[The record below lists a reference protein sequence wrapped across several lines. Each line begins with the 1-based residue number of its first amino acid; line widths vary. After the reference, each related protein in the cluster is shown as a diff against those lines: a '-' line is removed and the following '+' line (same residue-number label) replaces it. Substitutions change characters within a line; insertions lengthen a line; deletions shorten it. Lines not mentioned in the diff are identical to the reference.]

1 MSNKMSK
8 LPVFLLI
15 CSILSAAEYKAGLG
29 RVIITPEKP
38 MYLSGYANRRHA
50 SEGKVHDLWA
60 KALAIE
66 DRKGGRV
73 VILSTDLVGLPR
85 GITDVVGARLVKE
98 YGLDRARLVI
108 NSSHTHTGPLI
119 RGNLSL
125 MFELD
130 AAQQARVDEYAVQLI
145 EKLVAVAAAAINDL
159 SPANVWFGN
168 RTARFA
174 AHPPAQG
181 GPSDYHVPV

>member
-50 SEGKVHDLWA
+50 SEGKIHDLWA

-66 DRKGGRV
+66 DRKGVRV

-85 GITDVVGARLVKE
+85 GITDVVAARALKE
-98 YGLDRARLVI
+98 YGLDRARLAI
-108 NSSHTHTGPLI
+108 NSSHTHTGPMI
-119 RGNLSL
+119 RGNLSML
-125 MFELD
+125 FELD
-130 AAQQARVDEYAVQLI
+130 EEQKRRGDEYSRELI
-145 EKLVAVAAAAINDL
+145 EELVAVVGAAIGDL
-159 SPANVWFGN
+159 APANLAFGN
-168 RTARFA
+168 GAAQFA
-174 AHPPAQG
+174 MNRRQK
-181 GPSDYHVPV
+181 

>member
-1 MSNKMSK
+1 
-8 LPVFLLI
+8 
-15 CSILSAAEYKAGLG
+15 
-29 RVIITPEKP
+29 
-38 MYLSGYANRRHA
+38 MYLSGYAHRTHA
-50 SEGKVHDLWA
+50 SEGKGHDLWA

-85 GITDVVGARLVKE
+85 GITDVVAARALKE

-119 RGNLSL
+119 RDNLNI

-130 AAQQARVDEYAVQLI
+130 EEQKRRVDEYSTKLI
-145 EKLVAVAAAAINDL
+145 EKLVAVVGAEINNL
-159 SPANVWFGN
+159 APANLSFGN
-168 RTARFA
+168 GAAKFA
-174 AHPPAQG
+174 MN
-181 GPSDYHVPV
+181 

>member
-1 MSNKMSK
+1 MCK
-8 LPVFLLI
+8 LPLLLLI
-15 CSILSAAEYKAGLG
+15 CPILSAAAEYKAGVA

-38 MYLSGYANRRHA
+38 MYLSGYANRTHA

-125 MFELD
+125 MF
-130 AAQQARVDEYAVQLI
+130 
-145 EKLVAVAAAAINDL
+145 DL
-159 SPANVWFGN
+159 RASG
-168 RTARFA
+168 
-174 AHPPAQG
+174 
-181 GPSDYHVPV
+181 